1 MIAELF
7 IGFFLRIACYSLD
20 LSNRPELNSISN
32 SFEKLIE
39 DRYSQNQSIL
49 GKALFWLVGQETH
62 SWFVLLCFCDLAS
75 AQLIG
80 SIGKIQFE
88 SKSKWFIWAWLNPLA
103 IIATGGL
110 SQGSISNTVILACW
124 FLTLKS
130 KNLGSSLFLIL
141 ASMDRFY
148 PIQLLI
154 PIIFI
159 TKSKS
164 QYLICLALWT
174 IALTGTCQMLGI
186 SSWSLIENWNVIWDL
201 SEYEPGLN
209 YSWYMLI
216 ELFDHF
222 REFFVKI
229 IQVQMFC
236 YVIPLMMRFDAA
248 IALKYLIPII
258 YAFSPYSS
266 ISDVALLI
274 SILPLFHPG
283 RRQFFAILVIITS
296 VSLCPIMWYLWAG
309 SMAGNANFYFATSLA
324 VITGSILLIHDSLFA
339 QLTLVEKSGLMVR
352 LERPKYQP
360 IG

>member
-1 MIAELF
+1 MLSELF

-49 GKALFWLVGQETH
+49 GKALFWLVGENH
-62 SWFVLLCFCDLAS
+62 HYWFVLLCLCDLVS

-88 SKSKWFIWAWLNPLA
+88 KKSKWFVWAWLNPLA
-103 IIATGGL
+103 IITTGGL
-110 SQGSISNTVILACW
+110 SQGSISNTVILTCW

-130 KNLGSSLFLIL
+130 QILGSSLFLTL
-141 ASMDRFY
+141 ASIDRFY
-148 PIQLLI
+148 PIQLIVPILSLANSKARYLGCLTFWITALI
-154 PIIFI
+154 GACH
-159 TKSKS
+159 T
-164 QYLICLALWT
+164 
-174 IALTGTCQMLGI
+174 LGI
-186 SSWSLIENWNVIWDL
+186 SAVSLIENWNVIWDL

-222 REFFVKI
+222 REFFIKI

-258 YAFSPYSS
+258 YIFSPYSS

-274 SILPLFHPG
+274 SMLPLYHPG
-283 RRQFFAILVIITS
+283 RRQFFALLVIITS

-352 LERPKYQP
+352 LERPKYKP
-360 IG
+360 NG